1 MIEYN
6 SLLDRNPRLLGENPH
21 KTFEGQLEF
30 ARRFNNKYVDLSDMG
45 LHGLDM
51 SLIPDT
57 CEVLCLQ
64 GNRLRAFPS
73 RLPPRLK
80 RLFIENNEITSIP
93 EDVLPPTLEYLCAPF
108 NKMAEVPSRW
118 PPALRALYL
127 GYNQLT
133 TLQPFPEWITHINV
147 FDNPLL
153 IPQQEEETSGAPL
166 AAYRAK
172 LQAEQDRIEE
182 EASRRR
188 CAERFRLYVD
198 ELLALALHPDRIDR
212 WVHEGAF
219 HNVFP
224 DPQ

>member
-1 MIEYN
+1 MELPYFHH
-6 SLLDRNPRLLGENPH
+6 SYLLDENPH

-30 ARRFNNKYVDLSDMG
+30 ARRFNSKYVDLSEMG
-45 LHGLDM
+45 LVCLDM

-64 GNRLRAFPS
+64 GNRLRAFPTQ
-73 RLPPRLK
+73 LPPRLK

-93 EDVLPPTLEYLCAPF
+93 EGVLPPTLEYLCAPF
-108 NKMAEVPSRW
+108 NKMAEVPSTW

-153 IPQQEEETSGAPL
+153 IQQQEEETSGAPL

-188 CAERFRLYVD
+188 CAERFHLYVD

>member
-1 MIEYN
+1 MIEYD
-6 SLLDRNPRLLGENPH
+6 SLLGRNPRLLDENPH

-30 ARRFNNKYVDLSDMG
+30 ARRFNYKYVDLSEMG

-64 GNRLRAFPS
+64 GNRLRAFPTP
-73 RLPPRLK
+73 LPPRLK

-93 EDVLPPTLEYLCAPF
+93 EGVLPPTLEYLCAPF
-108 NKMAEVPSRW
+108 NKIAEVPSTW

-153 IPQQEEETSGAPL
+153 IQQQEEETSGAPL

-172 LQAEQDRIEE
+172 LQAEQDRIDEM
-182 EASRRR
+182 ASRRR
-188 CAERFRLYVD
+188 CAERFHLYVD